1 MSSAPSSSPPKS
13 DAQLYARLLGY
24 ARPYWR
30 IALVSVLAMMVSA
43 ALEPALPAL
52 MQPLIDESLIAKDA
66 ASLWRVPLL
75 IALVFVV
82 KGLADYLANV
92 AAQTVAHKTM
102 ADLRQRIF
110 EHELAL
116 PLPRHAQEEGGRML
130 SRITYEVAQVSEAVS
145 TAWIILVR
153 DSLVLVGLMAFLF
166 YTAWELTL
174 LVLGLAPVLAF
185 AIRKINQRL
194 RRSSERVQ
202 TFMGRLTGRVEGA
215 LQGLQEIKL
224 FGADRAQAQAFGEV
238 NADLRRE
245 QIRVSRVQ
253 SLNVPLVQV
262 LAALSVALVIFVASQ
277 LSQQNLL
284 TPGEFVA
291 FITAMSMVFEPV
303 RRLTNVNATLQKGL
317 AAAQGLFEL
326 LDERA
331 EGGVR
336 AERATASDDVGGGGP
351 SSVRQVVGPTLA
363 HALRDGALSANPPLP
378 GRPAG
383 DAQEGDGGCLEPGV
397 HLGGSADLGF
407 GGDTPQMHISHTAPP
422 AITFDR
428 VSYTY
433 ALASAPALSDFSL
446 QVATGETV
454 ALVGPSG
461 SGKSTLLYLLAG
473 FDAPSQGEICLFNR
487 PIQTL
492 SLDALR
498 AQLAVVGQRV
508 VLFDQTVR
516 QNIALGQPHAMLP
529 LEAWSPEQRGA
540 LEAAVE
546 AAHAQDFIRQLP
558 QGLDTPLG
566 ALGGRLSG
574 GQRQRIAIA
583 RAFLK
588 NAPILLLDE
597 ATSALD
603 QESEQAVLRGLE
615 QLMQGRTVI
624 LISHA
629 PERLLRVDRT
639 VEMGAS

>member
-1 MSSAPSSSPPKS
+1 MSSPPSSSPPKS

-30 IALVSVLAMMVSA
+30 IAVVSVLAMLVSA

-52 MQPLIDESLIAKDA
+52 MQPLIDESLIAKDP

-145 TAWIILVR
+145 TAWIILIR

-351 SSVRQVVGPTLA
+351 SSVRQVVGPTPA
-363 HALRDGALSANPPLP
+363 HALRDDALSANPPLP
-378 GRPAG
+378 GRRTG

-407 GGDTPQMHISHTAPP
+407 GGNTPQMHISHTAPP

-473 FDAPSQGEICLFNR
+473 FDAPSQGEICLFNT
-487 PIQTL
+487 PIQSL

-529 LEAWSPEQRGA
+529 LEAWSPEQRDA
-540 LEAAVE
+540 LDAAVE

-615 QLMQGRTVI
+615 QLMQGRTVM

-639 VEMGAS
+639 VEMGD